1 MNQDEVEQVRKL
13 LKVWPK
19 LSRRQRDGILVLA
32 GVIALPRDPHGSHRT
47 PHGATPDWLP
57 VALNILKDS
66 TGQLSDREIAKRIG
80 VAHSTLVRNQTSMHA
95 KFVYFQ
101 DIRQIVRVGQNIGK
115 LRIQKE

>member
-1 MNQDEVEQVRKL
+1 MAHGE
-13 LKVWPK
+13 
-19 LSRRQRDGILVLA
+19 RRERDTILVLA

-66 TGQLSDREIAKRIG
+66 TGQLSDREISERIG
-80 VAHSTLVRNQTSMHA
+80 VAHSTLVRNTAYMHA
-95 KFVYFQ
+95 KHVYFQ
-101 DIRQIVRVGQNIGK
+101 EIRNIVRVGQKIGK